1 MPGPSIRCQQLSLSL
16 GGVEILSSIDLTIP
30 AGEIHC
36 VIGPNGGGKTSFVR
50 SLLGQMP
57 HSGTVQI
64 SWALDKKNDAKGPG
78 ESTQNNDFIDSQN
91 SFSSDTYR
99 GNHTIGYVPQFLDFD
114 KSLPISVHDFMA
126 MICNKYRPAF
136 SGFSRGNRELTA
148 SALKRVGLSGKS
160 KTQLGSLSGGERQR
174 MLFAQ
179 ALIPQPELLI
189 LDEPMTS
196 LDNRG
201 EEMFLSLIQE
211 LRSQGV
217 TIVWI
222 AHDLLQ
228 VRELASSISC
238 INRTLVYTGPPEPFL
253 DSEAAARLFRFTR
266 PHASNPTHAEL
277 KDD

>member
-1 MPGPSIRCQQLSLSL
+1 MSGPSIQCQQLGLSL
-16 GGVEILSSIDLTIP
+16 GGVEILSGIDLIIP
-30 AGEIHC
+30 AAEIHC

-57 HSGTVQI
+57 HSGKVKI
-64 SWALDKKNDAKGPG
+64 SWQAG
-78 ESTQNNDFIDSQN
+78 SSQK
-91 SFSSDTYR
+91 
-99 GNHTIGYVPQFLDFD
+99 TIGYVPQFLDFD
-114 KSLPISVHDFMA
+114 KSLPISVYDFIA
-126 MICNKYRPAF
+126 MICNHKRPAF
-136 SGFSRGNRELTA
+136 AGFSRGKRELTEL
-148 SALKRVGLSGKS
+148 ALERVGLSGKS

-201 EEMFLSLIQE
+201 EEIFLSLIEE

-222 AHDLLQ
+222 AHDLQQ
-228 VRELASSISC
+228 VRDLAATISC
-238 INRTLVYTGPPEPFL
+238 INRTLVYAGPPQPFL
-253 DSEAAARLFRFTR
+253 DSDEAAKLFRFTR
-266 PHASNPTHAEL
+266 PHADTPPLSEL
-277 KDD
+277 ASTGSAQ

>member
-1 MPGPSIRCQQLSLSL
+1 MSGPSIQCQQLGLSL
-16 GGVEILSSIDLTIP
+16 GGVDILSGIDLTIP

-57 HSGTVQI
+57 HTGNIEMRWNS
-64 SWALDKKNDAKGPG
+64 DAK
-78 ESTQNNDFIDSQN
+78 Q
-91 SFSSDTYR
+91 
-99 GNHTIGYVPQFLDFD
+99 HTIGYVPQFLDFD
-114 KSLPISVHDFMA
+114 KSLPVSVDDFMA
-126 MICNKYRPAF
+126 MVCNHKRPAF
-136 SGFSRGNRELTA
+136 AGFSRGKRELA
-148 SALKRVGLSGKS
+148 ERALERVGLAGKY

-201 EEMFLSLIQE
+201 EEIFLSLIEE

-222 AHDLLQ
+222 AHDLQQ
-228 VRELASSISC
+228 VRELAATISC
-238 INRTLVYTGPPEPFL
+238 IDRTLVYVGPPQPFL
-253 DSEAAARLFRFTR
+253 DSDTAAKLFRFTR
-266 PHASNPTHAEL
+266 PHADTAPLSALASTGPAQ
-277 KDD
+277 

>member
-1 MPGPSIRCQQLSLSL
+1 MSGPSIQCQQLGLSL
-16 GGVEILSSIDLTIP
+16 GGVDILSGIDLTIP

-57 HSGTVQI
+57 HTGNIEMRWNS
-64 SWALDKKNDAKGPG
+64 DAK
-78 ESTQNNDFIDSQN
+78 Q
-91 SFSSDTYR
+91 
-99 GNHTIGYVPQFLDFD
+99 HTIGYVPQFLDFD
-114 KSLPISVHDFMA
+114 KSLPVSVDDFMA
-126 MICNKYRPAF
+126 MVCNHKRPAF
-136 SGFSRGNRELTA
+136 AGFSRGKRELA
-148 SALKRVGLSGKS
+148 ERALERVGLAGKC

-201 EEMFLSLIQE
+201 EEIFLSLIEE

-222 AHDLLQ
+222 AHDLQQ
-228 VRELASSISC
+228 VRELAATISC
-238 INRTLVYTGPPEPFL
+238 IDRTLVYVGPPQPFL
-253 DSEAAARLFRFTR
+253 DSDTAAKLFRFTR
-266 PHASNPTHAEL
+266 PHADTAPLSALVSTGSAQ
-277 KDD
+277 